1 MAVNNPRAD
10 SIAVGS
16 DGEASFGWLNAMGGI
31 GAVHCR
37 NFRVAQPPHMH
48 TTFVM
53 GVVESG
59 SALVRRGD
67 EEEVARAGDVLLLA
81 PYDVHAEYPIEPSGW
96 TFRCLYPT
104 TQAVAALAPDL
115 RGASGARAFRAP
127 IVRDASA
134 GSHIARMVDVAT
146 GACGDASVTER
157 FAKDAL
163 RGILGTHLM
172 EVAAPSPT
180 MEQVRRFIHAAAG
193 PFRVSELSSLTGLSP
208 YHVMHKFR
216 DVYGLSPY
224 AYYAELRV
232 ARAKELLV
240 AGANLASTGSAV
252 GFADQSHFTRQFKR
266 TTGLTPGRYARML
279 QLAAGGGVSATR
291 ESAARE

>member
-1 MAVNNPRAD
+1 MAVNNARAD
-10 SIAVGS
+10 SISVGS

-37 NFRVAQPPHMH
+37 NFRIAQPPHLH

-67 EEEVARAGDVLLLA
+67 TEAVAQAGDVLLLA
-81 PYDVHAEYPIEPSGW
+81 PYDVHAEYPIEPRGW

-104 TQAVAALAPDL
+104 AQAVAALAPDL
-115 RGASGARAFRAP
+115 SGASGARVFRAP
-127 IVRDASA
+127 IVRDASS
-134 GSHIARMVDVAT
+134 GSRIARMVDVAT
-146 GACGDASVTER
+146 RARGDASVTER
-157 FAKDAL
+157 FVSDAL
-163 RGILGTHLM
+163 RAILETHLV
-172 EVAAPSPT
+172 EITPPPPA

-193 PFRVSELSSLTGLSP
+193 PFRVSELSALTGLSP
-208 YHVMHKFR
+208 FHVMHKFR
-216 DVYGLSPY
+216 EVYGLSPY
-224 AYYAELRV
+224 AYFAELRV

-240 AGANLASTGSAV
+240 AGADLAATGSAV
-252 GFADQSHFTRQFKR
+252 GFADQSHFTRHFKR

-279 QLAAGGGVSATR
+279 QLAAGDGSR
-291 ESAARE
+291 LPES